1 MPACVYRPL
10 NARPGRHPGVPPGV
24 HPGVDQRGVTL
35 VELLVGVAIG
45 LIAVLLITQ
54 VAILFDSQKRST
66 TSGADA
72 QINGAVAL
80 HTLQRD
86 LQAAGF
92 GLTAG
97 GGAGCLVRYKLL
109 AEDRDEFR
117 LTAAEIK
124 NGDNGAPDELTI
136 HSSAGKDFALPL
148 KLKGHRRDATQFD
161 LDGAIHHGIRKGDLL
176 LAVPQNFSDTLWCNL
191 FNASA
196 DRDNAALGVVKH
208 ETGTDGPWNHEGAA
222 NPGSLYAGS
231 NSTEVNFPPG
241 SHLLN
246 IGVLRTRVYSIASD
260 SLQRSTREFSVGSTN
275 SATPAAEAIQ
285 PQIVDLQAVYGK
297 DTNADR
303 VADTWNTTAPTSPA
317 EWAQIVAIRVA
328 VVARSTQY
336 EKQAVTVE
344 RPSADTC
351 RSGPPATDTYPVWS
365 PDGSTWTCLSVPGL
379 DSTEADKPYTHYR
392 YKVFETLVPLRN
404 MLWQS

>member
-10 NARPGRHPGVPPGV
+10 NARPGRHPGVRPGV
-24 HPGVDQRGVTL
+24 RMDQRGVTL
-35 VELLVGVAIG
+35 VELLVGMAIG
-45 LIAVLLITQ
+45 LFAVLLITQ
-54 VAILFDSQKRST
+54 VAILFDSQKRNT

-109 AEDRDEFR
+109 AEGRGEFR
-117 LTAAEIK
+117 LTAAVIR
-124 NGDNGAPDELTI
+124 NGDDGAPDELTL

-208 ETGTDGPWNHEGAA
+208 EAGTDGPWNHEGAA
-222 NPGSLYAGS
+222 NPGSLYAGVD
-231 NSTEVNFPPG
+231 STAVNFPPG

-246 IGVLRTRVYSIASD
+246 IGVLRTRVYSIAGN
-260 SLQRSTREFSVGSTN
+260 SLQRSTREFSVGSANT
-275 SATPAAEAIQ
+275 ATPEAEAIQ
-285 PQIVDLQAVYGK
+285 PQVVDLQAVYGK
-297 DTNADR
+297 DSNADR
-303 VADTWNTTAPTSPA
+303 IADTWNNTPPTTPA

-328 VVARSTQY
+328 VVARSSHF
-336 EKQAVTVE
+336 EKQAVTNE
-344 RPSADTC
+344 RPNETACS
-351 RSGPPATDTYPVWS
+351 SGPAATGNYPVWS
-365 PDGSTWTCLSVPGL
+365 PDGSTWACLSVPGL
-379 DSTEADKPYTHYR
+379 DSSEADKPYTHYR